1 MIWALT
7 GVIFFSVLLVVVAL
21 ARLIR
26 PGLESTQEA
35 TSRRLEK
42 LLNTTAVN
50 DFSAEAIMRHSSL
63 SEIGFLDNLLAKAR
77 RLTSIKELL
86 EKAGSPMNLGTLILL
101 AAVMA
106 MLGILTGVIMKLG
119 LLIIPLALL
128 GGFSPFILL
137 KKLKDRRM
145 AVFET
150 QFPEA
155 VELMGRALRAGHSFS
170 SGLQMAASEL
180 PEPVS
185 SEFAKTFEDYSYGK
199 TMEDSLGGLVKRVDN
214 ADVRFFAAAV
224 ALQRE
229 TGGNL
234 TEVLD
239 NISHIIR
246 ERFRLLRTVKTLS
259 AEGRLSGTILALMP
273 PALFVML
280 YFTSPGYINMALE
293 HPIGQ
298 ATLMIGAAFEVLGI
312 FVIKFIIKMDA

>member
-1 MIWALT
+1 VIWILT
-7 GVIFFSVLLVVVAL
+7 GVIFLSVLLVILAV
-21 ARLIR
+21 ARLIH
-26 PGLESTQEA
+26 PGLESSQDA
-35 TSRRLEK
+35 AARRLQK
-42 LLNTTAVN
+42 MVTGSAVT
-50 DFSAEAIMRHSSL
+50 DYSAEAIMRQSSL
-63 SEIGFLDNLLAKAR
+63 SEIGFLDKLLARAR
-77 RLTSIKELL
+77 RLTSMKELL
-86 EKAGSPMNLGTLILL
+86 EKAGSPMNLGTLVLL
-101 AAVMA
+101 AAVLA
-106 MLGILTGVIMKLG
+106 MLGVLAGVILRLG
-119 LLIIPLALL
+119 LLIFPLALI
-128 GGFSPFILL
+128 GGVLPFILL

-145 AVFET
+145 SVFET

-170 SGLQMAASEL
+170 AGLQMAASEL

-199 TMEDSLGGLVKRVDN
+199 TMEDALDGLVKRVDN

-280 YFTSPGYINMALE
+280 YFSSPGYINMALE

-298 ATLMIGAAFEVLGI
+298 AALMIGAGFEILGI
-312 FVIKFIIKMDA
+312 IVIKIIIKMDA

>member
-1 MIWALT
+1 VIWILT
-7 GVIFFSVLLVVVAL
+7 GVIFLSVLLVILAV
-21 ARLIR
+21 ARLIH
-26 PGLESTQEA
+26 PGLESSQDA
-35 TSRRLEK
+35 AARRLQK
-42 LLNTTAVN
+42 MVTGSAVT
-50 DFSAEAIMRHSSL
+50 DYSAEAIMRQSSL
-63 SEIGFLDNLLAKAR
+63 SEIGFLDKLLARAR
-77 RLTSIKELL
+77 RLTSMKELL
-86 EKAGSPMNLGTLILL
+86 EKAGSPMNLGTLVLL
-101 AAVMA
+101 AAVLA
-106 MLGILTGVIMKLG
+106 MLGVLAGVILRLG
-119 LLIIPLALL
+119 LLIFPLALI
-128 GGFSPFILL
+128 GGVLPFILL

-145 AVFET
+145 SVFET

-170 SGLQMAASEL
+170 AGLQMAASEL

-199 TMEDSLGGLVKRVDN
+199 TMEDALDGLVKRVDN

-234 TEVLD
+234 T
-239 NISHIIR
+239 R

-280 YFTSPGYINMALE
+280 YFSSPGYINMALE

-298 ATLMIGAAFEVLGI
+298 AALMIGAGFEILGI
-312 FVIKFIIKMDA
+312 IVIKIIIKMDA